1 MGAMMG
7 AFVSA
12 ALGSLLVMLASVALA
27 QQVTVERDS
36 ELRAEARHDAPVVAK
51 VKPGTTGEVTARSG
65 PWLNVTTPEGSGWIF
80 SFNVRFASGK
90 PAESS
95 AAGAGSVL
103 GRLAA
108 PNRPPSVTAT
118 IGIRGIEEEDLKK
131 ARFDGEQMKLLDRYA
146 TTGEQAAEAA
156 RRRGLSAEKVPLLE
170 EVPK

>member
-1 MGAMMG
+1 MMG
-7 AFVSA
+7 TFVSA
-12 ALGSLLVMLASVALA
+12 ALYSLLAMLASAAAFA

-51 VKPGTTGEVTARSG
+51 VKQGTAGEVTAKSG

-80 SFNVRFASGK
+80 SFNVRFAGGK
-90 PAESS
+90 PAESG

-103 GRLAA
+103 GRLVA
-108 PNRPPSVTAT
+108 PSRPPSVTAT

-131 ARFDGEQMKLLDRYA
+131 ARFDGEQMKLLDQYA

-156 RRRGLSAEKVPLLE
+156 RQRGLSAEKVPLLE
-170 EVPK
+170 EAPK